1 MDRSPAI
8 AANRG
13 GRADRLA
20 RSSERLLRAL
30 GDPRLG
36 LGLLVAASL
45 WNAAGAAFPGG
56 GWLLDTPAYL
66 VLLAAV
72 LLSGLASVATRA
84 PAVWREWRQPAR
96 LAPSDET
103 LGIEVAAAAER
114 QAVLRTAGVKILRR
128 AGYRVVERGGA
139 GRWSAAG
146 IRHGW
151 VRFAGLG
158 SHLALILLVLGAA
171 LGTAFSTETTFSL
184 LPGEQALLD
193 APRPGFTDALRL
205 DRFDA
210 AFGTDGRPTRLD
222 TSVTF
227 LQGGEPVSEQLI
239 QVNRPGEFDGYL
251 VHGWTYGPAVRLRV
265 TTLGGTP
272 LLDAPVALDETIDA
286 RPGATAD
293 LPTAGLSLGL
303 LLVDPNANLLEVRAA
318 SDAGLVDVA
327 RLTPGGSR
335 RVGPVEVRLDGFE
348 AYVTFLSRHDP
359 GMGLLFAG
367 AAALVA
373 SVAVALWLPRRR
385 ATLLARPE
393 GMLLLLRG
401 DRLDRPRQEL
411 ESLATQLRATA
422 EVDG

>member
-36 LGLLVAASL
+36 LGLLVAAAL

-66 VLLAAV
+66 VLLGAV
-72 LLSGLASVATRA
+72 LVSGLASVATRA
-84 PAVWREWRQPAR
+84 PAVWREWRRPAP
-96 LAPSDET
+96 LAASDET
-103 LGIEVAAAAER
+103 LGIEVAADPERREQLRAA
-114 QAVLRTAGVKILRR
+114 AVDILRR
-128 AGYRVVERGGA
+128 AGYRVVERGQG

-146 IRHGW
+146 IRRGW

-158 SHLALILLVLGAA
+158 SHLAMIVLVLGAA
-171 LGTAFSTETTFSL
+171 FGTAFSTETTFSL

-210 AFGTDGRPTRLD
+210 AFGTDGRPMRLD
-222 TSVTF
+222 TIVTF
-227 LQGGEPVSEQLI
+227 LRGGEPVSEQLI
-239 QVNRPGEFDGYL
+239 QVNRPGELDGYL

-265 TTLGGTP
+265 TTLGGSP
-272 LLDAPVALDETIDA
+272 LLDAPVALDETIDG

-303 LLVDPNANLLEVRAA
+303 LLVDPDANLLEVRAA
-318 SDAGLVDVA
+318 ADAGLVDVA
-327 RLTPGGSR
+327 RLAPGDSR
-335 RVGPVEVRLDGFE
+335 RVGSVDVRLEGFE

-373 SVAVALWLPRRR
+373 SVALALWLPRRR
-385 ATLLARPE
+385 ATLLARPQ
-393 GMLLLLRG
+393 GMLLLVRG
-401 DRLDRPRQEL
+401 DHLDRPRQEL
-411 ESLATQLRATA
+411 EALATQLRATA
-422 EVDG
+422 EGDG